1 MYAREK
7 SIRQVR
13 KVVLKIRPVRLKQTV
28 YLRIP
33 NDIADLIGIQPNAEL
48 TLNLKE
54 QQDAFLLTYSVAKSD
69 QRESR
74 RQGVIVQA

>member
-1 MYAREK
+1 MA
-7 SIRQVR
+7 
-13 KVVLKIRPVRLKQTV
+13 LKIRPVRLKQTV

-54 QQDAFLLTYSVAKSD
+54 LQDTFLLTYSVAKSE
-69 QRESR
+69 QREPR
-74 RQGVIVQA
+74 RQAITVQP

>member
-1 MYAREK
+1 MCTREK

-13 KVVLKIRPVRLKQTV
+13 TVALKIRPVRLKQTV

-54 QQDAFLLTYSVAKSD
+54 QQDEFLLTYCVAKPD

-74 RQGVIVQA
+74 RQGASVQA

>member
-1 MYAREK
+1 V
-7 SIRQVR
+7 S
-13 KVVLKIRPVRLKQTV
+13 KVTLKIRPVRLKQTV

-54 QQDAFLLTYSVAKSD
+54 QQDAFLLTYSVAKPE
-69 QRESR
+69 QREQR
-74 RQGVIVQA
+74 RQPITVQA